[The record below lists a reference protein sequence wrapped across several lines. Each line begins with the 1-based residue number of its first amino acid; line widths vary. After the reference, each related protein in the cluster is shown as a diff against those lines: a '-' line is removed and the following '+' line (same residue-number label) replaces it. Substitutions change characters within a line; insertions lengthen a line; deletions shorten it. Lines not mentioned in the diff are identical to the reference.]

1 MGKRNDPFGT
11 QVTRRAFLHT
21 SAALGAGIASSTLI
35 RRASAAPALK
45 KATVR
50 LNWTAKGEFTPLYV
64 AREKGFF
71 ADQGLEVEI
80 LEGKSGTQAVQ
91 VVGTGNDTFGFVP
104 SIQVVQGINQGIP
117 VKVTGTFGRVTGMC
131 WASWPEVPLTGP
143 KSLEGRKVS
152 ISSASTFFQVWPA
165 FAKKHKLDLA
175 KIETVNADPS
185 ARNGLFLSRRLDIMA
200 DIFVANDFVILESR
214 AKQKLNVLRLSDLD
228 FDPVGYVLIV
238 HRPVAERDPDLV
250 KRFTRATQ
258 KGFQFLVDSPK
269 EAIAVMT
276 KLYGDRLGPQIIE
289 GQVTRLLT
297 LVNRQPGLGVST
309 DGAWHRSLDLLREAG
324 VIDKKLPLAEY
335 FTNDFLQV

>member
-1 MGKRNDPFGT
+1 MGQRTKPF
-11 QVTRRAFLHT
+11 QAPITRRAFLRGAT
-21 SAALGAGIASSTLI
+21 AVGAGIASTSF
-35 RRASAAPALK
+35 SARGAVGPQRK
-45 KATVR
+45 KATLR

-71 ADQGLEVEI
+71 EEQGLDVEI

-131 WASWPEVPLTGP
+131 WASWPEVPLSGP

-276 KLYGDRLGPQIIE
+276 KLYGDRLGPEIIE
-289 GQVTRLLT
+289 GQVSRLLT
-297 LVNRQPGLGVST
+297 LVNRDPGLGVSSER
-309 DGAWHRSLDLLREAG
+309 AWQRAPDLPHEAG
-324 VIDKKLPLAEY
+324 GIGQELPLPDY
-335 FTNDFLQV
+335 FTNDFVQV